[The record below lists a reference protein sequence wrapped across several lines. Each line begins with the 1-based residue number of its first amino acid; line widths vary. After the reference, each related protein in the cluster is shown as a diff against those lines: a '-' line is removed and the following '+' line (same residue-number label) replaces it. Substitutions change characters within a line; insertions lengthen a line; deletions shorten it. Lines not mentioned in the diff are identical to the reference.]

1 MSSDANRDENDPIG
15 TIAIDSIFSPILRVS
30 YDVASTRVLLKN
42 LFTMAYTSEY
52 GEKLEIFEATDGIE
66 AIDVYLKEKPDLV
79 FMDIVMPN
87 MNGINAMKNILKAE
101 PDAKIYILSA
111 LMDEEAREN
120 AMEEG
125 ATDYIVKSLI
135 PKSEDIKKLF
145 NRGEK

>member
-1 MSSDANRDENDPIG
+1 MK
-15 TIAIDSIFSPILRVS
+15 ILLAD
-30 YDVASTRVLLKN
+30 DVASTRVLLKN